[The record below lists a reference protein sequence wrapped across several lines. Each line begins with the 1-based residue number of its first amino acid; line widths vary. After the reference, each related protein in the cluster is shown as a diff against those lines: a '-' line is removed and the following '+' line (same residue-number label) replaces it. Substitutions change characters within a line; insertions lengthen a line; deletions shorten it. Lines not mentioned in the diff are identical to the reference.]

1 MSSPDSNDAVNGKID
16 MGTRKLKAAY
26 VENATTIYAYL
37 ESDFHVLKEYMD
49 RISEVYK
56 NQPEL
61 SQDKIVEGEVCLI
74 FSDKDKCAARARI
87 EQPKAGPAGTKVR
100 ARLIDIGRGDLFD
113 SAKLRSIPDEIK
125 KLPTVCQRY
134 KMADLKPK
142 GRDEGFSAQD
152 REKGAEWLRSM
163 ISKFGPVIKANC
175 HQIVNYKG
183 GIMFEGEIGGK
194 NVNQLALMQ
203 GLAVPNPAIMGKQ
216 PVPFMIPGPGFGPRP
231 PMRPM
236 PHQMPH
242 QEWDADYLEYGGVGR
257 APGGPPGM
265 ANNQR
270 MPLRRPKNQGRLF
283 AKDVDYEKI
292 RTRTIKFLWRVL
304 DSSKNGSCLLSKLQ
318 HKYLS
323 LIGELIPHLKLG
335 YKDLESFIR
344 GIPDLVSIEEDGW
357 GNKVVMIKDKIKM
370 PNGNQVAL
378 PVPGGYNPMKASE
391 KGAGNNPGNDM
402 YKLKTTVQTLE
413 ASLSKKNKEI
423 AELKKSRNEDDNS
436 SQNLAEVVARV
447 QALRLNQNPKDDQII
462 REKVADTAR
471 LVRDVHQSLTVLGKK
486 ASDADKAVAML
497 SQCQEQILTL
507 EDAKPLEVT
516 LDGAKQAVANYA
528 GSYCQ
533 EFNELRNHLDDGCEV
548 LQQVLVSDV
557 PGPQVKLNVGQL
569 EASKRKD
576 IVDVAA
582 QMADQWAKEDKKE
595 TARNKSDE
603 SLGNL
608 INGLTETAAHL
619 QGAANGQGLP
629 QKSLPN
635 VNQLAKKAMNSY
647 NFELGILSP
656 PGSAAAELVTPSGG
670 MNYVSVMAT
679 LAKAITICLAEKA
692 VTEDKFQK
700 YTEVINNC

>member
-1 MSSPDSNDAVNGKID
+1 MTNSPESIEAVNGKID

-26 VENATTIYAYL
+26 VENATTLYAYL
-37 ESDFHVLKEYMD
+37 EADFHVLKEYMD
-49 RISEVYK
+49 KFSEVYK
-56 NQPEL
+56 TSAEID
-61 SQDKIVEGEVCLI
+61 DKIIEGEIYLI
-74 FSDKDKCAARARI
+74 YSDKDKCAARARI

-113 SAKLRSIPDEIK
+113 SSKLRQIPDEIK

-152 REKGAEWLRSM
+152 REKGAEWLRGM
-163 ISKFGPVIKANC
+163 IAKFGPVVKANC

-203 GLAVPNPAIMGKQ
+203 GLAVPNPAIIGKQ
-216 PVPFMIPGPGFGPRP
+216 PFPVMIPGPGFGPRP

-257 APGGPPGM
+257 QGPNPGM
-265 ANNQR
+265 MNNQR
-270 MPLRRPKNQGRLF
+270 MPLRRPKN
-283 AKDVDYEKI
+283 A
-292 RTRTIKFLWRVL
+292 
-304 DSSKNGSCLLSKLQ
+304 
-318 HKYLS
+318 
-323 LIGELIPHLKLG
+323 
-335 YKDLESFIR
+335 
-344 GIPDLVSIEEDGW
+344 
-357 GNKVVMIKDKIKM
+357 M
-370 PNGNQVAL
+370 NGNQVVL
-378 PVPGGYNPMKASE
+378 PVPGGYNPMKGAPE
-391 KGAGNNPGNDM
+391 PGKGGKKGGSPVNGSDM

-423 AELKKSRNEDDNS
+423 IELKKSRNDDDNS
-436 SQNLAEVVARV
+436 FQNLAEVVARV
-447 QALRLNQNPKDDQII
+447 QALRLNQNPKDDAII
-462 REKVADTAR
+462 REKVSDTAR
-471 LVRDVHQSLTVLGKK
+471 LVRDVHQSLTLLGKK
-486 ASDADKAVAML
+486 SSDADKAVAML
-497 SQCQEQILTL
+497 TQCQEQMLTL
-507 EDAKPLEVT
+507 DDAKPLEVT

-533 EFNELRNHLDDGCEV
+533 EFNELRNNLDDGCEV

-569 EASKRKD
+569 EASKRKE

-595 TARNKSDE
+595 TSRNKSDE

-635 VNQLAKKAMNSY
+635 VHQLAKKAMNGY
-647 NFELGILSP
+647 NFELGLLSP
-656 PGSAAAELVTPSGG
+656 PGSAAAEFVTTSSG
-670 MNYVSVMAT
+670 MNYTSVMAT

-692 VTEDKFQK
+692 VTEDKFLK